1 MAVAFSVYILTSVSE
16 TWNGYW
22 KNDNQN
28 EMLGRGGGY
37 FGNIAKLLKFV
48 TIMHVLFF
56 FYLSSQY
63 I

>member
-1 MAVAFSVYILTSVSE
+1 
-16 TWNGYW
+16 
-22 KNDNQN
+22 
-28 EMLGRGGGY
+28 MLGRGGGY